1 MWHMAGLRH
10 LCRMKTTDD
19 NKLRIILSAGSD
31 LSKIIIVVSCCMSR
45 CIMNNR
51 ARRWF
56 QMKQTYGP
64 SGILW

>member
-31 LSKIIIVVSCCMSR
+31 QNYHRRLLLYALSH